1 MFAYNGFVP
10 LQFSICNQEE
20 VLVGTYSM
28 IVQLQT
34 SRSAVVSSSQPA
46 APLLIGR
53 TNGKFAIRKSYFPD
67 LCRVAERCNLSN
79 VIYQNWRVVCSLHP
93 APLARCYTLVAGP
106 SEENKMVALC
116 LCLMTERWLV
126 AWRALYLKYDK
137 TSLKSL
143 LRQRKLLDLP

>member
-1 MFAYNGFVP
+1 
-10 LQFSICNQEE
+10 
-20 VLVGTYSM
+20 M

-67 LCRVAERCNLSN
+67 LCRVAERCNLSKLAS
-79 VIYQNWRVVCSLHP
+79 SLHP
-93 APLARCYTLVAGP
+93 APLPRCHTLVAGP

-116 LCLMTERWLV
+116 LCLLAER
-126 AWRALYLKYDK
+126 
-137 TSLKSL
+137 
-143 LRQRKLLDLP
+143 